1 MNKLNSEIVKV
12 NQYFSDQKEKFNIE
26 VGETIR
32 NLRVKK
38 GISINDVALR
48 AVSSS
53 GYILQVENGKYGL
66 SLSKFIAICNALE
79 ISPNE
84 ILEEF
89 LFGGKTNEDILFDK
103 LQENKNISKNIIEY
117 MKNKA

>member
-1 MNKLNSEIVKV
+1 MSNKNSEIIKV

-32 NLRVKK
+32 NIRNKK
-38 GISINDVALR
+38 RISINDFALR
-48 AVSSS
+48 AVTSS
-53 GYILQVENGKYGL
+53 GYMMQVENGRYGL

-84 ILEEF
+84 VLEEF
-89 LFGGKTNEDILFDK
+89 LYSGKTNEDILYNA
-103 LQENKNISKNIIEY
+103 LQKEKDVSKNIIEY
-117 MKNKA
+117 MIDKK